1 MQKIESEISYLCRIV
16 PGNLDVWN
24 LMMGFIYRNV
34 IILSQ
39 SYHYQDH
46 DNILNIVI
54 FDHDK
59 SVRAWNVMKFEIV
72 VQFAWIYESN

>member
-1 MQKIESEISYLCRIV
+1 MMQKVESEISYLCRIA

-24 LMMGFIYRNV
+24 RMMGFIYRNV

-59 SVRAWNVMKFEIV
+59 SV
-72 VQFAWIYESN
+72 ESMAKCDEN

>member
-1 MQKIESEISYLCRIV
+1 MMQKVESEISYLCRIA

-24 LMMGFIYRNV
+24 RMMGFIYRNV

-54 FDHDK
+54 LIFDHDK
-59 SVRAWNVMKFEIV
+59 SV
-72 VQFAWIYESN
+72 ESMAKCDEN